1 MGLDIFCVRE
11 KILTIKLLVDHI
23 LSEDQVTDSDFLL
36 HPQLEEGVCISI
48 IVILCASHVL
58 SSLRWARAQLHKEE
72 LFPSTK

>member
-11 KILTIKLLVDHI
+11 NILTITLLVGHI

-48 IVILCASHVL
+48 IVIICASHVL
-58 SSLRWARAQLHKEE
+58 SSLRRARTQLHKEG
-72 LFPSTK
+72 LFPPTK